1 MVNFIDLPLT
11 CEAKFTIDHNK
22 QPMSTDIL
30 PNWESLVKKQLKTE
44 DIYSILKKE
53 NIEGIDVQPFYSEV
67 RKPLV
72 NLPKVEENTHLVA
85 RYHESLEED
94 VFAFM
99 LDQNVENLEQKT
111 IFVNNKDLAGHISP
125 KEEDQ
130 YFSLIDV
137 FNENEGTIDDQL
149 AKELLSKDFKR
160 NICVDISLHQNAGAA
175 IYQQLG
181 IALAKAKELTEVYGP
196 EILNKL
202 IFRIA
207 VGGNYF
213 LEMAKL
219 RAFKIVF
226 NQLSKEYG
234 LNDTPYIFAETSLR
248 NKAVADSENN
258 LIRSTLELASAMIAG
273 ADAVFSNN
281 YLVSKST
288 DNSEEISFKQ
298 QIVLAYESIIN
309 VFEDASNGSY
319 YVEDITRQIAE
330 KSWALFIEMEE
341 AGGYLQLLNQGIVQ
355 KKIYNHAVEEQKW
368 VEEGKIKLIGVNLY
382 PKLDVKR
389 SIEELYSEKEIKA
402 VRWAEMFE

>member
-1 MVNFIDLPLT
+1 
-11 CEAKFTIDHNK
+11 
-22 QPMSTDIL
+22 MSNTDIL
-30 PNWESLVKKQLKTE
+30 PNWENLVKKQLKTE
-44 DIYSILKKE
+44 DIYAILKKE
-53 NIEGIDVQPFYSEV
+53 NLEGIEVKPFYSEIQ
-67 RKPLV
+67 KPLA

-94 VFAFM
+94 VFAFI
-99 LDQNVENLEQKT
+99 LEQNVETLEQKT
-111 IFVNNKDLAGHISP
+111 LFVNNKDLAGHISP

-130 YFSLIDV
+130 YFSLIDI
-137 FNENEGTIDDQL
+137 FNENEGIIDDQL
-149 AKELLSKDFKR
+149 ARELLSKDFKR

-181 IALAKAKELTEVYGP
+181 IALAKTKELVEVYGP
-196 EILNKL
+196 DILNKL

-213 LEMAKL
+213 FEMAKL

-234 LNDTPYIFAETSLR
+234 FNEIPYIFAETSLR
-248 NKAVADSENN
+248 NKAVADTENN

-281 YLVSKST
+281 YLVDRST

-298 QIVLAYESIIN
+298 QIVMAYESIIN

-319 YVEDITRQIAE
+319 YIEDITRQIAE
-330 KSWALFIEMEE
+330 KSWALFVEIEEG
-341 AGGYLQLLNQGIVQ
+341 GGYLELLKQGIIQ
-355 KKIYNHAVEEQKW
+355 EKIYDQAVQEQKW

-382 PKLDVKR
+382 PKLEAKR
-389 SIEELYSEKEIKA
+389 SIEDLYNKKEIKP